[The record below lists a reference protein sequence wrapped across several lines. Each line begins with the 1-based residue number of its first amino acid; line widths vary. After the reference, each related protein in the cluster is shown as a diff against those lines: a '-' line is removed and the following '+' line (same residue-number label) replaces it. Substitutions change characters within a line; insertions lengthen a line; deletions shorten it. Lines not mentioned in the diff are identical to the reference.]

1 MPCPSPA
8 TPTIAAIYRRQPAD
22 LRRRRRTRRG
32 RPPIGPVASQPV
44 NQMKTRLQSLGL
56 LDRALR
62 TTSDEELDG
71 VLASLG
77 DDHRE
82 AVERLAGGSAT
93 AADVRAAAA
102 KGRID
107 GTMES
112 LALVVTDAALADCIE
127 QLGDHA
133 DNPTT
138 AQLRAVL
145 PGLIERHGLGVTRL
159 MLAST
164 LAGEAAASAVI
175 RDLLKHD
182 ETIKLPPAEDIDTGP
197 AARRPEAP
205 SADVKARRLD
215 VRRRKQEEARGRREQ
230 SARARHRS

>member
-1 MPCPSPA
+1 
-8 TPTIAAIYRRQPAD
+8 
-22 LRRRRRTRRG
+22 
-32 RPPIGPVASQPV
+32 
-44 NQMKTRLQSLGL
+44 MKTRLQSLGL

-62 TTSDEELDG
+62 ATSDEELDT
-71 VLASLG
+71 VVAALG

-82 AVERLAGGSAT
+82 AVERLAGGASSSEAI
-93 AADVRAAAA
+93 REAAA

-112 LALVVTDAALADCIE
+112 LALVLTDAALADCIE
-127 QLGDHA
+127 QLADHA
-133 DNPTT
+133 DNPSTD
-138 AQLRAVL
+138 QLRAVL

-182 ETIKLPPAEDIDTGP
+182 DTVKLPPAEATAPGP
-197 AARRPEAP
+197 VARPPDAASAEA
-205 SADVKARRLD
+205 KARRLD
-215 VRRRKQEEARGRREQ
+215 LKRRKQADARARREQ
-230 SARARHRS
+230 SARARNRA

>member
-1 MPCPSPA
+1 
-8 TPTIAAIYRRQPAD
+8 
-22 LRRRRRTRRG
+22 
-32 RPPIGPVASQPV
+32 
-44 NQMKTRLQSLGL
+44 MKTRLQSLGL

-62 TTSDEELDG
+62 STTDDELQTVIG
-71 VLASLG
+71 ALG

-82 AVERLAGGSAT
+82 AMQRLIGG
-93 AADVRAAAA
+93 DVTPESIRESAA

-112 LALVVTDAALADCIE
+112 VALVLTDATLADCIE

-133 DNPTT
+133 DNPTSD
-138 AQLRAVL
+138 QLRGVL
-145 PGLIERHGLGVTRL
+145 PGVIERHGLGATRL

-182 ETIKLPPAEDIDTGP
+182 ETVQLPAVESTRSGP
-197 AARRPEAP
+197 AARPADTAD
-205 SADVKARRLD
+205 ADVKARRLEAK
-215 VRRRKQEEARGRREQ
+215 RRKQAEARARREQ
-230 SARARHRS
+230 SARARGRA

>member
-1 MPCPSPA
+1 
-8 TPTIAAIYRRQPAD
+8 
-22 LRRRRRTRRG
+22 
-32 RPPIGPVASQPV
+32 
-44 NQMKTRLQSLGL
+44 MKTRLQSLGL

-62 TTSDEELDG
+62 AATDDE
-71 VLASLG
+71 LAGIVTALG

-82 AVERLAGGSAT
+82 AVERLAGGEAT
-93 AADVRAAAA
+93 PDTIREAAA

-112 LALVVTDAALADCIE
+112 IVLVLTDAALADCIE

-133 DNPTT
+133 DNPSSD
-138 AQLRAVL
+138 QLRAVL
-145 PGLIERHGLGVTRL
+145 PGIIERHGLGATRL

-182 ETIKLPPAEDIDTGP
+182 DVVKLPPAEAVRPSPIVRAPDVSGP
-197 AARRPEAP
+197 ERDAIKAKRQELKRKKQADARA
-205 SADVKARRLD
+205 
-215 VRRRKQEEARGRREQ
+215 RREQ
-230 SARARHRS
+230 SARARSRA